1 MRFVENLIVLCMT
14 SSKRLLSLDALRGF
28 DMLWIIGAEELFRAL
43 GEIINRPWAHWWV
56 EQLEHVPWDG
66 FHAYDLIFP
75 LFMFISGVAIPYA
88 VTGKLEQ
95 GVPRATIVR
104 KVIRRA
110 LLLVLLGFVYNGILE
125 FHPAT
130 QRYPSVLG
138 QIGLA
143 YLIAALIVV
152 YTRKTWI
159 RGIWILGILAGIAV
173 LQLAVPVPGVGAGV
187 LTPEGCI
194 NGYIDRL
201 LLPGTLYGKVFDPE
215 GILCIL
221 SASSVVLIGSMAGFL
236 LRSGRFTPHKNT
248 ILLAAAGGILIV
260 AARLLSPVY
269 PFIKAAW
276 TSTFDMLTAG
286 ISLVLLAL
294 FYLLVDVKKGEKWSF
309 FLRVIGMNSITIY
322 LAVRM
327 INFKATSDFL
337 VGGLARFF
345 GEFSPVILYL
355 GLLALEWLFLY
366 FLYKKK
372 IFLRV

>member
-1 MRFVENLIVLCMT
+1 MKSNQ
-14 SSKRLLSLDALRGF
+14 RLFSLDALRGF
-28 DMLWIIGAEELFRAL
+28 DMFWIIGGEELFRSL
-43 GEIINRPWAHWWV
+43 GEIINRPWSHWWV
-56 EQLEHVPWDG
+56 GQLEHVPWDG

-88 VTGKLEQ
+88 ITAKLEQ
-95 GVPRATIVR
+95 GVSRSKIAIKVFKRAM
-104 KVIRRA
+104 
-110 LLLVLLGFVYNGILE
+110 LLVLLGFVYNGILE
-125 FHPAT
+125 FHFAT

-143 YLIAALIVV
+143 YLIVALIVL
-152 YTRKTWI
+152 YTKRIWV
-159 RGIWILGILAGIAV
+159 RGVWILGILVGIAV
-173 LQLAVPVPGVGAGV
+173 IQLLVPVPGVGSGV

-201 LLPGTLYGKVFDPE
+201 LLPGTLYGGVFDPE
-215 GILCIL
+215 GVLCII
-221 SASSVVLIGSMAGFL
+221 SASSVVLIGSMAGYL
-236 LRSGRFTPHKNT
+236 IRSGRFSAYKNT
-248 ILLAAAGGILIV
+248 LFLTSAGFLLIL
-260 AARLLSPVY
+260 AARLLSPGY

-276 TSTFDMLTAG
+276 TSTFDLLTAG

-294 FYLLVDVKKGEKWSF
+294 FYLLVDVWKGEKWSF

-337 VGGLARFF
+337 IGGFARLF

-355 GLLALEWLFLY
+355 GLLSLEWLFLY

-372 IFLRV
+372 IFLRI

>member
-1 MRFVENLIVLCMT
+1 MNHK
-14 SSKRLLSLDALRGF
+14 SPPRLLSLDALRGF
-28 DMLWIIGAEELFRAL
+28 DMFWIIGGEELFRAL
-43 GEIINRPWAHWWV
+43 GEIINRPWSHWYV

-88 VTGKLEQ
+88 ITGKREQ

-104 KVIRRA
+104 KVIKRA
-110 LLLVLLGFVYNGILE
+110 LLLVLLGFVYNSILD
-125 FHPAT
+125 FHLAT

-143 YLIAALIVV
+143 YLIAALVVV
-152 YTRKTWI
+152 YTRRIWV
-159 RGIWILGILAGIAV
+159 RVFWILGILAGIA
-173 LQLAVPVPGVGAGV
+173 LIQLLVPVPGVGAGV

-215 GILCIL
+215 GILCII
-221 SASSVVLIGSMAGFL
+221 SASSVVLMGSLAGFL
-236 LRSGRFTPHKNT
+236 IRSGRFSAYRNT
-248 ILLAAAGGILIV
+248 LILAGSGAILILLT
-260 AARLLSPVY
+260 RLLSPWY
-269 PFIKAAW
+269 PVIKAAW
-276 TSTFDMLTAG
+276 TSTFDILTAG
-286 ISLVLLAL
+286 ISLGLLAL
-294 FYLLVDVKKGEKWSF
+294 FYLLVDVWKGERWSF

-327 INFKATSDFL
+327 INFRATSDFL
-337 VGGLARFF
+337 VSGFARFF

-355 GLLALEWLFLY
+355 GLLTLEWMFLY

>member
-1 MRFVENLIVLCMT
+1 MNIPDLK
-14 SSKRLLSLDALRGF
+14 SNHRLHSLDTLRGF
-28 DMLWIIGAEELFRAL
+28 DMFWIIGGEELFRTL
-43 GEIINRPWAHWWV
+43 GEIINRPWSHWWV

-88 VTGKLEQ
+88 ITGKMEE
-95 GVPRATIVR
+95 GVPRVKLVRIV
-104 KVIRRA
+104 VRRA

-125 FHPAT
+125 FHLAT

-143 YLIAALIVV
+143 YLIAALIVMH
-152 YTRKTWI
+152 TRRMWV
-159 RGIWILGILAGIAV
+159 RVLWILGILAGNALV
-173 LQLAVPVPGVGAGV
+173 QLLVPVPGVGAGV

-201 LLPGTLYGKVFDPE
+201 LLPGTLYGKMFDPE
-215 GILCIL
+215 GILCII
-221 SASSVVLIGSMAGFL
+221 SASSVVLTGSLAGFL
-236 LRSGRFTPHKNT
+236 IRSGRFSGYKNAV
-248 ILLAAAGGILIV
+248 ILSVSGAILILV
-260 AARLLSPVY
+260 AKLLSSGY

-276 TSTFDMLTAG
+276 TSTFDLLTAG

-294 FYLLVDVKKGEKWSF
+294 FYLLVDVWRGEKWSF
-309 FLRVIGMNSITIY
+309 FLRVIGVNSITIY
-322 LAVRM
+322 LANRM
-327 INFKATSDFL
+327 INFRATSDFL
-337 VGGLARFF
+337 FSGFARFF

-355 GLLALEWLFLY
+355 GLLVVEWLFLY
-366 FLYKKK
+366 FLYRKR

>member
-1 MRFVENLIVLCMT
+1 MNHKST
-14 SSKRLLSLDALRGF
+14 RLLSLDALRGF
-28 DMLWIIGAEELFRAL
+28 DMFWIIGGEELFKAL
-43 GEIINRPWAHWWV
+43 GGIIDRPRSHWWV
-56 EQLEHVPWDG
+56 EQLEHVPWAG

-75 LFMFISGVAIPYA
+75 LFMFISGVAVPYA

-104 KVIRRA
+104 KVVKRA
-110 LLLVLLGFVYNGILE
+110 LILVLLGFVYNGILE
-125 FHPAT
+125 FHLAT
-130 QRYPSVLG
+130 HRYPSVLG

-152 YTRKTWI
+152 YTRKVWI

-215 GILCIL
+215 GILCII
-221 SASSVVLIGSMAGFL
+221 SASSVVLIGSVAGYVI
-236 LRSGRFTPHKNT
+236 RSGRFSPYTNT
-248 ILLAAAGGILIV
+248 LLLAGSGIILILLAKI
-260 AARLLSPVY
+260 LSPWY

-276 TSTFDMLTAG
+276 TSTFDIVTAG
-286 ISLVLLAL
+286 VSLVLLAL
-294 FYLLVDVKKGEKWSF
+294 FYLLVDVWKGEKWSF

-322 LAVRM
+322 LAVRI
-327 INFKATSDFL
+327 INFRNTSDFM

-345 GEFSPVILYL
+345 GEFSPVILSL
-355 GLLALEWLFLY
+355 GLLTLEWLFLY
-366 FLYKKK
+366 FLYRKK

>member
-1 MRFVENLIVLCMT
+1 MRLT
-14 SSKRLLSLDALRGF
+14 KRLLSLDALRGF
-28 DMLWIIGAEELFRAL
+28 DMLWIIGGEELFRAL
-43 GEIINRPWAHWWV
+43 GEIINRPWSLGWV
-56 EQLEHVPWDG
+56 EQLEHVPWAG

-88 VTGKLEQ
+88 ITGKLDQ
-95 GVPRATIVR
+95 GVPRADIVR
-104 KVIRRA
+104 RVIKRA
-110 LLLVLLGFVYNGILE
+110 LVLVLLGFVYNGILE
-125 FHPAT
+125 LHLAT

-152 YTRKTWI
+152 YTRRI
-159 RGIWILGILAGIAV
+159 RIRAIWFFGVLAGIAI

-215 GILCIL
+215 GILCII
-221 SASSVVLIGSMAGFL
+221 SASAVVLAGSMAGSL
-236 LRSGRFTPHKNT
+236 IRQGRFNPYRNT
-248 ILLAAAGGILIV
+248 LILAGSGVILILAAT
-260 AARLLSPVY
+260 LLSTWY

-276 TSTFDMLTAG
+276 TSTFSVLTAG
-286 ISLVLLAL
+286 ISLILLAF
-294 FYLLVDVKKGEKWSF
+294 FYLLVDVWKGERWSF

-327 INFKATSDFL
+327 INFRATSDFL
-337 VGGLARFF
+337 VGGFARFF
-345 GEFSPVILYL
+345 GEFSPVILSL
-355 GLLALEWLFLY
+355 GLLTLEWLFLY
-366 FLYKKK
+366 FLYKKR